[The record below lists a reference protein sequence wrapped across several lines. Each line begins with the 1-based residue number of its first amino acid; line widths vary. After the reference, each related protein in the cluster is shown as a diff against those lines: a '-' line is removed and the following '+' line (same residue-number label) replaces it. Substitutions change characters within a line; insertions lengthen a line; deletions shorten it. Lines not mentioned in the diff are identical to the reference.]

1 MWVGVAEPSE
11 VGQKH
16 VGAGALNRPAEQS
29 SANWFLCKTSR
40 AALARPDEAS
50 GPMRASKYETIEKES
65 AMRYQLSIIIVVFLM
80 FLSIVASAQQIRGD
94 YLETRSADVYTG
106 QCFANGEVNLVG
118 NEAILAWRV
127 QSGSWDGVP
136 LQGLT
141 VAAAV
146 RAKGTLG
153 DPYENPYPAKAVLLV
168 DDEASAQQRAALV
181 NFARHMGGELLN
193 NVEQV
198 IPVQMELV
206 VNAEHHGA
214 AMLRAGSFATVQTR
228 SIGDKDH
235 LCGNEETYYPPLT
248 HLAHSMPA
256 VALTDSYSGPGLGT
270 SWDLHGKRS
279 AFVGSFAR

>member
-1 MWVGVAEPSE
+1 
-11 VGQKH
+11 
-16 VGAGALNRPAEQS
+16 
-29 SANWFLCKTSR
+29 
-40 AALARPDEAS
+40 
-50 GPMRASKYETIEKES
+50 MRS
-65 AMRYQLSIIIVVFLM
+65 LSIICLLAC
-80 FLSIVASAQQIRGD
+80 LSISMAAQEIRGD

-118 NEAILAWRV
+118 KEAILAWHV

-146 RAKGTLG
+146 RANGTLG

-168 DDEASAQQRAALV
+168 DDQATVPQQAALV
-181 NFARHMGGELLN
+181 NFAKRMGGELLN

-198 IPVQMELV
+198 IPTQMELV

-214 AMLRAGSFATVQTR
+214 AMLRAGRFATVQTR
-228 SIGDKDH
+228 SIGGQDH
-235 LCGNEETYYPPLT
+235 LCGNEVTFYPPLT
-248 HLAHSMPA
+248 ELAHSMPA
-256 VALTDSYSGPGLGT
+256 VALTDTYNGPGLGV

-279 AFVGSFAR
+279 AFVGTFSR

>member
-1 MWVGVAEPSE
+1 
-11 VGQKH
+11 
-16 VGAGALNRPAEQS
+16 
-29 SANWFLCKTSR
+29 
-40 AALARPDEAS
+40 
-50 GPMRASKYETIEKES
+50 
-65 AMRYQLSIIIVVFLM
+65 MRYQLSIVAALLVLSFSVF
-80 FLSIVASAQQIRGD
+80 AAAQQIRGD

-127 QSGSWDGVP
+127 QSGGWDGVP
-136 LQGLT
+136 LEGLT

-146 RAKGTLG
+146 RANGTLG

-168 DDEASAQQRAALV
+168 DDQASPQQRTALV
-181 NFARHMGGELLN
+181 NFAKHMGGELLN
-193 NVEQV
+193 NVERV
-198 IPVQMELV
+198 MPVQMELA
-206 VNAEHHGA
+206 VNAQHHGA
-214 AMLRAGSFATVQTR
+214 AMLRAGRLAIVQTR
-228 SIGDKDH
+228 SISEKDH

-248 HLAHSMPA
+248 QLAHSMPA